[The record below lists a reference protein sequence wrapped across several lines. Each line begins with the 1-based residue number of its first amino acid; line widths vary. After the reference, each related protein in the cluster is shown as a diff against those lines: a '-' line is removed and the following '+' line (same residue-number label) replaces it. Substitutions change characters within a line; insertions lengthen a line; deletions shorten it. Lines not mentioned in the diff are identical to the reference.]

1 MELIVKAALAEVKP
15 VKEVE
20 KTEDL
25 VNMLLGLDIEDT
37 GKTCGKSDVFCKC
50 TRKCATRKCPCFN
63 AKSPCNELCHPHN
76 NICTNV

>member
-25 VNMLLGLDIEDT
+25 VNLLLGLNIEVA

-63 AKSPCNELCHPHN
+63 AKSPCNELCPPHN